1 MRERLIFKTIDNLKL
16 ITNFFSTL
24 YCITIEKSISN
35 KPTRKFKAKL
45 ALFNSYYR
53 VAKKL
58 LIIVQSSKFVDKNN
72 NNADNNNKAEDKK
85 KKKKKK
91 KKNKDKII

>member
-1 MRERLIFKTIDNLKL
+1 LIDRVAFQLERDDAILHRPPLY
-16 ITNFFSTL
+16 FSAFM
-24 YCITIEKSISN
+24 CVC
-35 KPTRKFKAKL
+35 KAKAEL

-58 LIIVQSSKFVDKNN
+58 LIIVQSSKSVDKNN

-91 KKNKDKII
+91 KNKDKII